1 MKERKNEIMKEK
13 NKERKIER
21 KKKCKEEEDK
31 QNVEMNGQIKQFL
44 ERNMNKGLE
53 WDNKTR

>member
-1 MKERKNEIMKEK
+1 MQGRLKERKNA
-13 NKERKIER
+13 RKIER